1 MSHIQ
6 SEERY
11 SISETARL
19 LRVHRSTIH
28 RWIADG
34 LIPQPIAEDIAGSR
48 LRYWTEEGFV
58 IVKKYMTEKYGKKP
72 RKNKGKKQRTKE
84 KKKDPERTK

>member
-6 SEERY
+6 TEDRY

-28 RWIADG
+28 RWIAEG
-34 LIPQPIAEDIAGSR
+34 LIPQPIAENIAGSR
-48 LRYWTEEGFV
+48 LRYWTEEGFAR
-58 IVKKYMTEKYGKKP
+58 VKKYRTEQYAKKP
-72 RKNKGKKQRTKE
+72 RKE
-84 KKKDPERTK
+84 KKKEEQGAKRNKK